1 MADATAI
8 AGQLLSAPDGT
19 LTTAKWLLLGGVL
32 SLAPALAVMTTSFV
46 RISVVLGIVKHGF
59 GGGQFLPS
67 QAVTALSLFLTVA
80 VMSPV
85 WKTAYEAG
93 VEPYSRMQFAT
104 RDEQQ
109 QAIVTAATKSL
120 APLRKFMGMQIEA
133 AGNTAAVDLL
143 LAYQSQASG
152 LPSSPQFY
160 EDLPISVLL
169 PAYVLSELKVAFAI
183 GFQLLLP
190 FVVIDIVVASVINSL
205 GLTALSAS
213 WASFPLKLLL
223 FVLIDGWF
231 LTVETLLNSIRPFTG

>member
-1 MADATAI
+1 MADATAL
-8 AGQLLSAPDGT
+8 AGHLLNAPEGL

-46 RISVVLGIVKHGF
+46 RISVVLGILRHGF

-67 QAVTALSLFLTVA
+67 QALTALSLFLTVA
-80 VMSPV
+80 VMTPV

-93 VEPYSRMQFAT
+93 VGPYSQQEFT
-104 RDEQQ
+104 SRDEQQ
-109 QAIVTAATKSL
+109 RALATAASNSL

-133 AGNTAAVDLL
+133 AGNAAAVDLL
-143 LAYQSQASG
+143 LAYQAHTTGQSAA
-152 LPSSPQFY
+152 PQFY

-169 PAYVLSELKVAFAI
+169 PAYVLSELKVAFVI

-190 FVVIDIVVASVINSL
+190 FVVIDIVVASIINSL